1 MPRDLFGTVASPPPP
16 VRSRRSSLVSIVVHS
31 LAVAAALLFSLFDS
45 NTLPMPHEALAYF
58 EAAMP
63 IAEVTLPSPPVAPRR
78 DHPLDPALPT
88 IARDSAP
95 VVAPQGITSENGI
108 EAAVSAQHRVGD
120 GGLAGPAGTPIGVV
134 RLDEPPP
141 PPPPPPPTDR
151 PIRLHSGIKAPLN
164 VNHVAPIYPVIAQRA
179 RVEGTV
185 ILEATI
191 DTQGTVVSAKVL
203 RSIPLLDAAA
213 LEAVGQWRFTPALL
227 NGVAV
232 PVIMTVTVRFTLR

>member
-16 VRSRRSSLVSIVVHS
+16 VRSRRSSLASVAVHS
-31 LAVAAALLFSLFDS
+31 LAVAAALLFSLLDGDS
-45 NTLPMPHEALAYF
+45 LPLPHEALAYF

-63 IAEVTLPSPPVAPRR
+63 IDVTLPIPPVPPGKDR
-78 DHPLDPALPT
+78 PLDPALPAVT
-88 IARDSAP
+88 SASAP
-95 VVAPQGITSENGI
+95 VVAPEGITPEDGI
-108 EAAVSAQHRVGD
+108 EAAVSARQGVGD
-120 GGLAGPAGTPIGVV
+120 VGLADGAGTIPGSVH
-134 RLDEPPP
+134 LDET
-141 PPPPPPPTDR
+141 PPPPPPPTR
-151 PIRLHSGIKAPLN
+151 KEPMRMHSGIQAPLN

-191 DTQGTVVSAKVL
+191 DTQGTVVAAKVL

-227 NGVAV
+227 NGVPV